1 VRAESSGCR
10 NERRRARTFP
20 VLPCAFPALR
30 GFAPRRAAQGST
42 GNARAAQPG
51 ATRAALRTHS
61 AACAAKARGVPRL
74 AGKVRGAA
82 RKRNDRERNERRRME
97 IVPKTRDELM
107 LRAWA
112 RSGGELRR

>member
-1 VRAESSGCR
+1 MRAESSGR
-10 NERRRARTFP
+10 ARRARAFP

-42 GNARAAQPG
+42 AL
-51 ATRAALRTHS
+51 ALRS
-61 AACAAKARGVPRL
+61 QAPRALRCARTVQRCAGTARVVPRL
-74 AGKVRGAA
+74 AGKARGAA
-82 RKRNDRERNERRRME
+82 RKRNDWGRNDRMRME
-97 IVPKTRDELM
+97 IVAKTRDELM